1 MVLRL
6 VIVWVMMAI
15 SSGAAAS
22 DTIRV
27 DSVKKEKELSWLRRT
42 IRGFSYID
50 ENYVEPQH
58 YNWSVMALGRY
69 TYDNY
74 RLATVGDNGQSVSFS
89 PRTGIKFGPYFGW
102 RWVFLGYTIDLSNIN
117 FDFSSSRWQGIDAS
131 LYSAQIGADVFY
143 HHTRNNYKIREVR
156 LGDKVNV
163 RALED
168 IPFDG
173 FNVGTTGFNVY
184 YIFNHQRFSYPAAF
198 AQSTCQ
204 KISCGSWMAGIGYM
218 NNTIEFDHEAFEALA
233 KEKLGT
239 QEVKLDS
246 SLMFNSVKYY
256 TLNVNGGYAYNWVFA
271 RDWLFCASL
280 SMALAYKK
288 SRGETA
294 DADKRGFDMSNFNID
309 GIGRFG
315 LVYNNTRWYAG
326 ASAIVRTYNYRKT
339 RFTANNILGEVCLYM
354 GYNFG
359 ARSAYKKKKK

>member
-102 RWVFLGYTIDLSNIN
+102 RWVFLGYTIDLSNIS

-156 LGDKVNV
+156 LGDRSMCEPWRIFRSMASTWGRRVSTSTTSSITSGSPIRQPLR
-163 RALED
+163 RALARRSVVVR
-168 IPFDG
+168 G
-173 FNVGTTGFNVY
+173 
-184 YIFNHQRFSYPAAF
+184 
-198 AQSTCQ
+198 
-204 KISCGSWMAGIGYM
+204 W
-218 NNTIEFDHEAFEALA
+218 
-233 KEKLGT
+233 
-239 QEVKLDS
+239 QE
-246 SLMFNSVKYY
+246 
-256 TLNVNGGYAYNWVFA
+256 
-271 RDWLFCASL
+271 
-280 SMALAYKK
+280 
-288 SRGETA
+288 
-294 DADKRGFDMSNFNID
+294 
-309 GIGRFG
+309 
-315 LVYNNTRWYAG
+315 
-326 ASAIVRTYNYRKT
+326 
-339 RFTANNILGEVCLYM
+339 
-354 GYNFG
+354 
-359 ARSAYKKKKK
+359 